1 MAGNQDKIQLPTN
14 SSDISTLVRYLK
26 GIKEKEP
33 LNNNSAQEVFKSV
46 KESGR
51 RKKASGKRKIFHYFL

>member
-14 SSDISTLVRYLK
+14 STDISTLVRYLK

-33 LNNNSAQEVFKSV
+33 
-46 KESGR
+46 
-51 RKKASGKRKIFHYFL
+51 